1 MSLLNIIKQGLIQVL
16 EELMSGLEHR
26 YCVKHL
32 HANVKGKGFKGKE
45 YKDALWGAA
54 KAPNKIQ
61 FKYYL
66 EVIKGMDQSA
76 YNYLEKC

>member
-1 MSLLNIIKQGLIQVL
+1 MSLLNIIKQGLIKDL
-16 EELMSGLEHR
+16 EEMMPSLKHR

-32 HANVKGKGFKGKE
+32 HANLKREGFKAKE

-54 KAPNKIQ
+54 RAPNKIQ

-66 EVIKGMDQSA
+66 EVIKGMD
-76 YNYLEKC
+76 